1 MTKRALYNRSRL
13 VLFSSVYSVHTWFV
27 ADVGHGPSQ
36 SDDDFVFR
44 RQVRWTRCK
53 IHVSPSTPTGSWFL
67 VRRRSATDCSS
78 WTVLRCQYAGL
89 RDCSSWREAIRMLP
103 L

>member
-44 RQVRWTRCK
+44 RQVR
-53 IHVSPSTPTGSWFL
+53 
-67 VRRRSATDCSS
+67 
-78 WTVLRCQYAGL
+78 
-89 RDCSSWREAIRMLP
+89 
-103 L
+103 